1 MSAVIGVIL
10 AGGLA
15 RRMGGGHK
23 GLQLLGGR
31 PILAHVIERLG
42 PQVAALVLNVNGEA
56 GAFASFGLPIAPD
69 TVPGFA
75 GPLAGVLAGLRWAQ
89 AHWPQASDI
98 VTVPGDGPFLP
109 LDLVTRLAEARTA
122 KGADLACAVSNEQPY
137 PVVGLWPLRL
147 ADDLEQAMVE
157 VEIRK
162 VDVWTARHRLVQV
175 AFASSPVDP
184 FFNINRPEDLD
195 LAERLLAGVG

>member
-1 MSAVIGVIL
+1 MSAVVGVIL

-42 PQVAALVLNVNGEA
+42 PQVAALVLNVNGESS
-56 GAFASFGLPIAPD
+56 AFASFGLPIMPD
-69 TVPGFA
+69 TVSGFA
-75 GPLAGVLAGLRWAQ
+75 GPLAGVLAGLRWAE
-89 AHWPQASDI
+89 AHWPQASEI

-109 LDLVTRLAEARTA
+109 LDLVARLSAARVA
-122 KGADLACAVSNEQPY
+122 QGADLACAVSDGQAY
-137 PVVGLWPLRL
+137 PVVGLWPLAL
-147 ADDLEQAMVE
+147 ADDLERAMVGE
-157 VEIRK
+157 DIRK
-162 VDVWTARHRLVQV
+162 VDVWTQRHRLAQV
-175 AFASSPVDP
+175 AFAGEPVDP
-184 FFNINRPEDLD
+184 FFNVNRPEDLA

>member
-1 MSAVIGVIL
+1 MSAVVGVIL

-56 GAFASFGLPIAPD
+56 GAFASFGVPIAPD

-89 AHWPQASDI
+89 AHRPQASDI

-109 LDLVTRLAEARTA
+109 LDLVARLSAERAA
-122 KGADLACAVSNEQPY
+122 QSADLACAVSAGQAY

-147 ADDLEQAMVE
+147 AEDLERAMVE
-157 VEIRK
+157 DEIRK
-162 VDVWTARHRLVQV
+162 VDIWTARHRLVQV
-175 AFASSPVDP
+175 TFSGEPVDP
-184 FFNINRPEDLD
+184 FFNVNRPEDLD
-195 LAERLLAGVG
+195 LAERLLAGLG

>member
-1 MSAVIGVIL
+1 MSALVGVIL

-42 PQVAALVLNVNGEA
+42 PQVAALVLNVNGDPAPFA
-56 GAFASFGLPIAPD
+56 GFGLPVVPD
-69 TVPGFA
+69 PVAGFA

-109 LDLVTRLAEARTA
+109 RDLVARLVDARA
-122 KGADLACAVSNEQPY
+122 GAGADLACAACAGQAY
-137 PVVGLWPLRL
+137 PVVGLWPLKL
-147 ADDLEQAMVE
+147 ADALERAMVE
-157 VEIRK
+157 EGIRK
-162 VDVWTARHRLVQV
+162 VDAWTGRYRLVQA
-175 AFASSPVDP
+175 AFPVKPCDP
-184 FFNINRPEDLD
+184 FFNVNRSEDLAE
-195 LAERLLAGVG
+195 AERLLAMPS